1 MAGTDPRKFL
11 GLEPAA
17 ARALAKMIDNID
29 DPSDPALLCELDDT
43 ENGELANMLAMMID
57 DDIPLSA
64 RALQRS
70 GMPAAAAK
78 AFVEAVKAREKLA
91 SAADETKLDIRLL
104 NDDAILADL
113 GRIPE
118 MLDLTNPAPA
128 REQFN
133 ANYQHGGGWRPRD
146 DKHTLGEDD
155 SLRYSGDEPRRPF
168 AEIKFRDE
176 RILFYESDFVV
187 IVQPDRSFEVCRMN

>member
-128 REQFN
+128 RDQFN
-133 ANYQHGGGWRPRD
+133 ANYQQGGGWRPRD
-146 DKHTLGEDD
+146 GFTLGDD
-155 SLRYSGDEPRRPF
+155 DHLGYPGDEPMSPI
-168 AEIKFRDE
+168 AEIRFRAE
-176 RILFYESDFVV
+176 RILFYEYAVVV